1 MAISDHD
8 SNLQIWRDVTSNFIS
23 TFCGDMF
30 SFGLGLMLLHATGL
44 SLSFGLSLM
53 IMPII
58 TLLGLVPVG
67 NLVDHYPRKPIMVI
81 SLTGRI
87 VALIIYAL
95 VINSF
100 HGTGKIL
107 PTVCFLIINYLS
119 VNVSTTAYTAAVKEL
134 VNPGHIQRLKAL
146 TQSGVSFAAIFS
158 NVAAASLF
166 VILGFNAFIWFQLGA
181 HLIALLLL
189 LSMKFHEELVANHSE
204 SPQLGQLAQFKQ
216 GLTYLL
222 SHPFL
227 KSIIFIACFINFIF
241 AVLIIGLPFLIV
253 HHLHAGAMTLAIL
266 NACWAVGMLVG
277 NLLISMMPEIKHLA
291 SMLTISFLTLSVSL
305 TGLGVLLSLSSDRLT
320 LQLLGGACQLIIG
333 LALAFINTPFSVYQ
347 QKTIPS
353 RLLGRVSSTQLALNT
368 ASVPLGSLVYSF
380 IFQIFPSGSVFTI
393 SGVVLTIFAILTIP
407 TFMGIKMPSTVV
419 SDN

>member
-1 MAISDHD
+1 M
-8 SNLQIWRDVTSNFIS
+8 
-23 TFCGDMF
+23 
-30 SFGLGLMLLHATGL
+30 
-44 SLSFGLSLM
+44 
-53 IMPII
+53 
-58 TLLGLVPVG
+58 
-67 NLVDHYPRKPIMVI
+67 
-81 SLTGRI
+81 
-87 VALIIYAL
+87 
-95 VINSF
+95 
-100 HGTGKIL
+100 
-107 PTVCFLIINYLS
+107 
-119 VNVSTTAYTAAVKEL
+119 
-134 VNPGHIQRLKAL
+134 
-146 TQSGVSFAAIFS
+146 
-158 NVAAASLF
+158 F

-241 AVLIIGLPFLIV
+241 AVLTIGLPFLIV

-277 NLLISMMPEIKHLA
+277 NLLISMMREIKHLA

-320 LQLLGGACQLIIG
+320 LQLLGGTCQLIIG

-407 TFMGIKMPSTVV
+407 TFMGIKMPSGVV

>member
-30 SFGLGLMLLHATGL
+30 SFALGLMLLHATGL

-87 VALIIYAL
+87 GALIIYAL
-95 VINSF
+95 VLNSF

-146 TQSGVSFAAIFS
+146 TQSGVSFAAI
-158 NVAAASLF
+158 F

-241 AVLIIGLPFLIV
+241 AVLTIGLPFLIV

-277 NLLISMMPEIKHLA
+277 NLLISMMREIKHLA

-320 LQLLGGACQLIIG
+320 LQLLGGTCQLIIG

-407 TFMGIKMPSTVV
+407 TFMGIKMPSGVV